1 MAKIGVIVPVYNVE
15 RYLKTCV
22 GSILAQTFSDFELI
36 LVDDGSTDA
45 SGRISTS
52 TRRETSGFGWS
63 TQRTGEWRRLGTG
76 VWRRIKTSI
85 LPLWIPTT
93 GLRRNIWRRCTA

>member
-45 SGRISTS
+45 SGMICDQYAERDQRVRVAGISGDAVPRDGGAS
-52 TRRETSGFGWS
+52 GGFGH
-63 TQRTGEWRRLGTG
+63 QRRHQCGRG
-76 VWRRIKTSI
+76 
-85 LPLWIPTT
+85 P
-93 GLRRNIWRRCTA
+93 